1 MEACR
6 GGHIATAPRGLGIWV
21 YVEGMAGDR
30 TSQELY
36 LNPREDLMIDT
47 TTAALGYIILF

>member
-1 MEACR
+1 
-6 GGHIATAPRGLGIWV
+6 
-21 YVEGMAGDR
+21 MAGDR